1 MHLLANSFLLQL
13 YQRYIE
19 KHRLILEKLEQS
31 FKRNKTFEQI
41 YRDFE
46 TRKVCY
52 LPLNTFLLRPL
63 QRILHYQ
70 LIVECTKL
78 QTANKIK
85 DINCSVSF
93 RLAETLRTQ
102 PYRLQ
107 RLPSGQ
113 DANGTCRRQ
122 HHTQHPRHRKCAFS
136 VSSSLLKS

>member
-1 MHLLANSFLLQL
+1 MCIFFCFNFQL
-13 YQRYIE
+13 YSRYIE

-70 LIVECTKL
+70 LIVERKLGYPVCTSS
-78 QTANKIK
+78 TI
-85 DINCSVSF
+85 DCS
-93 RLAETLRTQ
+93 RL
-102 PYRLQ
+102 
-107 RLPSGQ
+107 SM
-113 DANGTCRRQ
+113 
-122 HHTQHPRHRKCAFS
+122 
-136 VSSSLLKS
+136 